1 MNIDAIPT
9 GKNPPD
15 ELNVII
21 EVPLG
26 GEPIKYEID
35 KDSGALFVDRFLY
48 TPMRYPGNY
57 GFVPHTL
64 CGDGDPLDVIV
75 MNSRP
80 LVPGAVVRSRP
91 VGVLFMEDD
100 GGQDEK
106 IIAVPVSKLTR
117 MYDGIQD
124 IGDMPE
130 IQLERVKHFFTH
142 YKDLEPGKWARIDRI
157 GGMARA
163 GQRSRRRGLVER
175 DGLLRAFRAMG
186 RMVHGGMVGRALVH
200 AAMTHLLL
208 VHPRMVHRRM
218 VHCVMRRML
227 LRCRLLD
234 RHGVAGMVLC
244 MDRQGG
250 GEGEQGERYPHAFS
264 PSSGRTVTTCI
275 IPACMW

>member
-1 MNIDAIPT
+1 MKSPAASPPPTVILGLDPRTQPRAVGRETTTLPTRPPRRTHPPTSQFPLQSPFSKGKKPATLLPKSQDCTLMNIDAIAV
-9 GKNPPD
+9 GNNPPE

-75 MNSRP
+75 LNSRP

-106 IIAVPVSKLTR
+106 ILAVPVSKLTR
-117 MYDGIQD
+117 MYDAIKD
-124 IGDMPE
+124 VTDLPE
-130 IQLERVKHFFTH
+130 IQVERVKHFFTH
-142 YKDLEPGKWARIDRI
+142 YKDLEPGKWAKIDRI
-157 GGMARA
+157 GKVSIGCA
-163 GQRSRRRGLVER
+163 SR
-175 DGLLRAFRAMG
+175 
-186 RMVHGGMVGRALVH
+186 
-200 AAMTHLLL
+200 
-208 VHPRMVHRRM
+208 
-218 VHCVMRRML
+218 
-227 LRCRLLD
+227 
-234 RHGVAGMVLC
+234 
-244 MDRQGG
+244 
-250 GEGEQGERYPHAFS
+250 
-264 PSSGRTVTTCI
+264 
-275 IPACMW
+275 

>member
-15 ELNVII
+15 DLNVII

-35 KDSGALFVDRFLY
+35 KASGALFVDRFLY

-106 IIAVPVSKLTR
+106 IIAVPVSKLTPV
-117 MYDGIQD
+117 YDSIRD
-124 IGDMPE
+124 IEDFPT

-142 YKDLEPGKWARIDRI
+142 YKDLEPGKWAKIDRI
-157 GGMARA
+157 GNLADAQRVIRESIEMAKGA
-163 GQRSRRRGLVER
+163 K
-175 DGLLRAFRAMG
+175 
-186 RMVHGGMVGRALVH
+186 
-200 AAMTHLLL
+200 
-208 VHPRMVHRRM
+208 
-218 VHCVMRRML
+218 
-227 LRCRLLD
+227 
-234 RHGVAGMVLC
+234 
-244 MDRQGG
+244 
-250 GEGEQGERYPHAFS
+250 
-264 PSSGRTVTTCI
+264 
-275 IPACMW
+275 